1 MAYVDN
7 NTANR
12 TPAIIGVAAIH
23 AALAV
28 VIVTGLAGGIVETMK
43 DKGLSGFD
51 IPLPKDIPPPPPM
64 PEPTAQPEKKSS
76 QIVIPENRFDFDRSS
91 NEVEATDKVEDNKAT
106 DATLG
111 GTAGVGD
118 GGLGTGGTLTKDM
131 PKLYDPVAPK
141 ARNSGWVTDNDYK
154 SVWINR
160 EWEGTAG
167 FRLSIGADG
176 KVETC
181 TITDSTGHAA
191 LDDATCALVKRR
203 AKFDAAKDDQGR
215 SVRGTFSSAVRWQIP
230 E

>member
-7 NTANR
+7 STANR

-28 VIVTGLAGGIVETMK
+28 VIVTGLAGGVVNAIQDEDFIGISITK
-43 DKGLSGFD
+43 
-51 IPLPKDIPPPPPM
+51 PKVPSPPPM

-76 QIVIPENRFDFDRSS
+76 QIVIPENKFDFDKSS
-91 NEVEATDKVEDNKAT
+91 NEVDSTDKVEDDMAT
-106 DATLG
+106 DTTPG
-111 GTAGVGD
+111 GTMGVGD
-118 GGLGTGGTLTKDM
+118 GDLGTGGTLTKEM

-154 SVWINR
+154 PVWINR

-176 KVETC
+176 KVEGC
-181 TITDSTGHAA
+181 TITNSTGHAA

-203 AKFDAAKDDQGR
+203 AKFEAAKDDQGR

-230 E
+230 D